1 MSTDSSI
8 CIHGLYR
15 QESWMKH
22 TSSSPVTDLIPV
34 FMSARGDEWVICKQ
48 PKPRRRRR
56 PTDAA
61 SRRRRRRDIGSNRRV
76 TGRRVGE
83 IYRRSLSC
91 TCKQAFCR
99 REVKAKVA
107 QPMAA
112 LLNQSRSH
120 FWWWWS
126 VRFVDG
132 ITLFLTRDLLQERV
146 GDVFRLR
153 LQFCWISEVITWW

>member
-1 MSTDSSI
+1 MNE
-8 CIHGLYR
+8 C
-15 QESWMKH
+15 KH

-48 PKPRRRRR
+48 AKPRRRRR

-99 REVKAKVA
+99 REVKAKVP

-120 FWWWWS
+120 SWWWWS

-132 ITLFLTRDLLQERV
+132 ITLSLTRDSEISSRRELEMTSVWGYSFVGSVKSLLGGKIVES
-146 GDVFRLR
+146 FASKL
-153 LQFCWISEVITWW
+153 